1 MPALGDIVWCHWPEK
16 GRNAIPGPKPRP
28 CLVLALD
35 EAEAGHPVVL
45 VAYGTSRKLD
55 RLHAGE
61 FSITQNENPAAY
73 EAAGLSY
80 DTKFDLRQTA
90 WLPYSSQ
97 AFGVAPG
104 APYGQV
110 PKLGLLHPSLM
121 RAAARAHAAAAR

>member
-1 MPALGDIVWCHWPEK
+1 M
-16 GRNAIPGPKPRP
+16 
-28 CLVLALD
+28 LALD